1 MSKYLVVVDMQ
12 NDFID
17 GSLGSEAAQ
26 AVLPRVIDKI
36 KNFPGTVVYTRD
48 THDEDYLETLEGKN
62 LPVVHCV
69 RDTEGWEF
77 QKDIKEMQTASRS
90 LVFDKETFG
99 SIQMAGCLQGIDRM
113 APIEEVIVIGL
124 CTDICVM
131 ANAALIRTAMPN
143 TPIRVDASCCAGT
156 TPEAHECAL
165 KAMKA
170 LQIEVD
176 E

>member
-12 NDFID
+12 KDFID
-17 GSLGSEAAQ
+17 GSLGSAEAQ
-26 AVLPRVIDKI
+26 AVLPKVIEKI

-48 THDEDYLETLEGKN
+48 THEDNYLETLEGKK

-69 RDTEGWEF
+69 RDTEGWKF
-77 QKDIKEMQTASRS
+77 QDDIQQLVTANRS

-113 APIEEVIVIGL
+113 APIDEVIVVGL

-131 ANAALIRTAMPN
+131 ANATLIRTAMPN
-143 TPIRVDASCCAGT
+143 TPVRVDASCCAGS
-156 TPEAHECAL
+156 TPEAHRCAL
-165 KAMKA
+165 EAMKS
-170 LQIEVD
+170 LQIEID